1 MHMCTYNEIKLGGKK
16 MIEQISKELKATRIR
31 MGLEIEDV
39 ASYMNLSYETIR
51 KYESGKYNYSLE
63 TLEKIL
69 NYYKVSPRIFFEN
82 VCAYMHEK

>member
-1 MHMCTYNEIKLGGKK
+1 

-82 VCAYMHEK
+82 VFAYMHEK